1 MDYTTIYNSKRVSP
15 EAAAELISSG
25 DWVDYAAFL
34 CAPKVIDAALAKRA
48 DQLTDV
54 KIRSLA
60 YPGTP
65 AVATANEGKNKFSY
79 NSWHFSSAE
88 RKMHDRGECH
98 FIPFVYHEG
107 PSHYRNNI
115 DVDVCILRTGKMDK
129 FGFLNYGAANS
140 CTRSAI
146 EKARL
151 VIVEINENMPRC
163 LGGFHESI
171 HISEVDY
178 VVESDNAPIATIP
191 NPVITDTDRIIAEQI
206 VSEIRDGA
214 CIQLGIGGM
223 PNTVGKLI
231 AASDLKNL
239 GVHTEML
246 ADAYLDMY
254 MAGKISNL
262 NKTTDQ
268 GRLVYTFALGSK
280 SLYDFLDNNP
290 CCASYPV
297 DYTNDLQRIA
307 ANPGVISINNAL
319 EVDLYGQVSSES
331 AGRRHITGTGGQFD
345 FAYGAYHSQGGKSFI
360 CLSSTAKDKTG
371 KLISRIRPLFDAGTV
386 VTLPRTITQYIV
398 TEYGMVNLKG
408 KSTWERAEALISIS
422 HPAFRAELIKE
433 AEEMGIW
440 TKEKKRD
447 AVYPGKLGVF
457 TKTNQVD
464 AMTYQYKEKRTLVES

>member
-1 MDYTTIYNSKRVSP
+1 MDYTTIYNSKKL
-15 EAAAELISSG
+15 AAETAVELISSG

-34 CAPKVIDAALAKRA
+34 CAPKVLDAALARRI
-48 DQLTDV
+48 DQLTNV

-60 YPGTP
+60 FPGTA
-65 AVATANEGKNKFSY
+65 AVAAANDGQNRVIY
-79 NSWHFSSAE
+79 NSWHFSGAE
-88 RKMHDRGECH
+88 RKLHDRGECH
-98 FIPFVYHEG
+98 FIPFIYHEG

-115 DVDVCILRTGKMDK
+115 DVDVCILRTGPMDK

-178 VVESDNAPIATIP
+178 IVETDNEPIFTLPDAK
-191 NPVITDTDRIIAEQI
+191 ITETDRIIAEQI

-223 PNTVGKLI
+223 PNAVGKLI
-231 AASDLKNL
+231 ASSDLKNL

-262 NKTTDQ
+262 NKTTDP
-268 GRLVYTFALGSK
+268 GRMVYTFALGSK
-280 SLYDFLDNNP
+280 ALYEFIDNNP

-297 DYTNDLQRIA
+297 DYTNNLQRISS
-307 ANPGVISINNAL
+307 NPGVISINNAL

-331 AGRRHITGTGGQFD
+331 SGTRHITGTGGQFD
-345 FAYGAYHSQGGKSFI
+345 FAYGAYHSPGGKSFI
-360 CLSSTAKDKTG
+360 CLSSTTKDKMG
-371 KLISRIRPLFDAGTV
+371 NIKSRIKPVFDYGTV
-386 VTLPRTITQYIV
+386 VTLPRSITQYIV
-398 TEYGMVNLKG
+398 TEYGMANLKG
-408 KSTWERAEALISIS
+408 KTTWERAEALINIA
-422 HPAFRAELIKE
+422 HPDFRDELVRE

-440 TKEKKRD
+440 TKSNRVE
-447 AVYPGKLGVF
+447 AVYPSRIGM
-457 TKTNQVD
+457 TKEDNIDAIYPANQKIS
-464 AMTYQYKEKRTLVES
+464 MITS